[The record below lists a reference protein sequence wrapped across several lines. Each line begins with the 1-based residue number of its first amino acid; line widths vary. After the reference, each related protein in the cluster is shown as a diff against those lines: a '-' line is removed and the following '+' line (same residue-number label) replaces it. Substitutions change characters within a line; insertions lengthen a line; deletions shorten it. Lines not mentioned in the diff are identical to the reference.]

1 MESLKNEKGL
11 TLTELLAVL
20 VLASLV
26 LTITMTAFGI
36 GAKYQAAETEKVKLQ
51 QEMNLLITQ
60 LTHAHRSGDCYELYP
75 GATGLVRKVFE
86 REGGSRRGACT
97 TSELSP
103 PIEDRFAESYSVEVS
118 IDRIQMSPPDPANPI
133 DPLTLPIDPFSE
145 NVKLTLTLEMDGGRE
160 FSQTTMLTRYKE

>member
-1 MESLKNEKGL
+1 MERLKNEKGL

-60 LTHAHRSGDCYELYP
+60 LTHAHRSGACYELLP
-75 GATGLVRKVFE
+75 GTSGLVRKVYE

-97 TSELSP
+97 TTELSTA
-103 PIEDRFAESYSVEVS
+103 IEEKFAESYAVDVS
-118 IDRIQMSPPDPANPI
+118 ADRILMSPPDPSNPADPLILPI
-133 DPLTLPIDPFSE
+133 DPLSE
-145 NVKLTLTLEMDGGRE
+145 NVKLSLTLKMDSGRE
-160 FSQTTMLTRYKE
+160 FTQTTMLTRYKE